1 MHPNDRIQKP
11 FTITLC
17 IYASGSASELKMFM
31 LFLGLSS
38 NLSRYTSYWKTSEFK
53 SFMLDVPLGQPLSSN
68 LLRWLSLWG
77 KLMSSNLSGLYELNL
92 WVQVLHV
99 ATHWNNPRNQIF
111 HAIPGIGGWRVLPRH
126 PLSSNLPTLEV
137 PSGQPVSTSFSSCL
151 SYWDI
156 LRVHALQA
164 DCPIGTTDLEFTF
177 YTLLVPRWRASQVK
191 LTKCK
196 LPKGGENGERK
207 TWRKENKQNSFV
219 QHTIWREKMCQTWY
233 AF

>member
-38 NLSRYTSYWKTSEFK
+38 NLSRYTSYWNNLGVQIVHAGCPTGTTSEFK
-53 SFMLDVPLGQPLSSN
+53 SFTLAVPLRQTHEFKSFRPVRAEPLSSG
-68 LLRWLSLWG
+68 LARCHSLEQPQ
-77 KLMSSNLSGLYELNL
+77 KSNLSRR
-92 WVQVLHV
+92 
-99 ATHWNNPRNQIF
+99 T
-111 HAIPGIGGWRVLPRH
+111 GGRGVLPRH

-137 PSGQPVSTSFSSCL
+137 PLGQPVSTSFSSCL
-151 SYWDI
+151 SYWDR

-177 YTLLVPRWRASQVK
+177 YTLLVPR
-191 LTKCK
+191 
-196 LPKGGENGERK
+196 
-207 TWRKENKQNSFV
+207 
-219 QHTIWREKMCQTWY
+219 
-233 AF
+233 